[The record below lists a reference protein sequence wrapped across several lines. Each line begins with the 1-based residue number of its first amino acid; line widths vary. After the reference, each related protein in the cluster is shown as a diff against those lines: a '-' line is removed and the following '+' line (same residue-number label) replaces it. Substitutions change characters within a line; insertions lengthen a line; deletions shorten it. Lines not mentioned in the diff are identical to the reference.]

1 MQMRRCLK
9 NNSFFFIGPYAG
21 LQIYGGPGSLSH
33 DFKIWGFTVCGC
45 IGPGREREKRKK
57 REGRGF
63 VSGPVGGRL
72 ACLCPGSLV

>member
-1 MQMRRCLK
+1 MFDLHNERCEAK
-9 NNSFFFIGPYAG
+9 
-21 LQIYGGPGSLSH
+21 
-33 DFKIWGFTVCGC
+33 KRGFTVCGC